1 MYNDKYIALIREEM
15 AMGIE
20 FELKYE
26 ANAQTQDTLRCAL
39 DAAAEGKDISMETT
53 YYDTPG
59 GDLSARHYTLRRRL
73 ENGVSVCTVKTPAG
87 KLGRGEWETEGDTIE
102 AAIEPLCLLGAPKN
116 LLLLTLNGV
125 EAICGARFLRRCY
138 MLETEGCT
146 VEVAIDRGVLTGGG
160 QELPLFEVEVELKK
174 GSRDAAI
181 RFAAALAEK
190 YGLKQQR
197 QSKFRRAWAL
207 YKGE

>member
-1 MYNDKYIALIREEM
+1 
-15 AMGIE
+15 MGIE

-26 ANAQTQDTLRCAL
+26 ATDEAQDALRRAL
-39 DAAAEGKDISMETT
+39 DAAAEGRDISMETT

-87 KLGRGEWETEGDTIE
+87 SLGRGEWETECDSVE

-116 LLLLTLNGV
+116 LLLLTLKGV

-138 MLETEGCT
+138 LLEAEGCT
-146 VEVAIDRGVLTGGG
+146 VEIAIDRGVLTGGSR
-160 QELPLFEVEVELKK
+160 ELPLREVEVELKQ
-174 GSRDAAI
+174 GNRDAAI
-181 RFAAALAEK
+181 RFAQALAEK
-190 YGLKQQR
+190 YGLKRQS